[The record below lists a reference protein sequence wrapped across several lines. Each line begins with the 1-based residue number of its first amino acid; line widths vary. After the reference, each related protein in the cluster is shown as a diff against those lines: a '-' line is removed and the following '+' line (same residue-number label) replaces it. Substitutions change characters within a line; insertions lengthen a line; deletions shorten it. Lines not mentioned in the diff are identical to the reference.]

1 LASAAAPL
9 ALVPAIEEELALTGA
24 AGAASAAAVEVE
36 AAIAAA
42 AIASGAFGLLAGGA
56 VAGVLA
62 GAVVT
67 GMTTAIASGIATGV
81 APCCGAAVESVE
93 LAELLSAD
101 GLSVDLP
108 ALDCVEPDLAP
119 VDCAGLAVLS
129 EPVVALLELSGC
141 AALLLVLFEFEGG
154 GA

>member
-1 LASAAAPL
+1 MAV
-9 ALVPAIEEELALTGA
+9 VPATEEELALTGA

-42 AIASGAFGLLAGGA
+42 AIASGAFGLLAAGA
-56 VAGVLA
+56 VAGVFA

-67 GMTTAIASGIATGV
+67 GMTTAIASGVATGV

-108 ALDCVEPDLAP
+108 PPPDCVEPDLAP